1 MSAIPSSRLQG
12 KFALVTASTQA
23 RLDPPRALLR
33 SYAHAQPHSVVALQG
48 IGLATALRLLQE
60 GATVLISSR
69 KQSSVD
75 QALEYLRR
83 QPHVDATRVAGVI
96 CHVGKREDIASL
108 VASACR
114 FSRSSRSIPASDSK
128 LIDIV
133 VSNAAVN
140 PAAGPILETDTSVV
154 DKVLDI
160 NLKSAIELVKE
171 ARPHLKSRASIVFVS
186 SYTAYSPSPPI
197 GMYAVSKT
205 ALLGLTRALAEELG
219 GTEDRIRVN
228 AVAPGIVP
236 TKFSQAL
243 VANQEGR
250 EHFKALSMLK
260 DLGKPE
266 EIASVIAFLS
276 SEDASYVTGESV
288 LVAGGMVASR
298 L

>member
-1 MSAIPSSRLQG
+1 MLTFSS
-12 KFALVTASTQA
+12 TST
-23 RLDPPRALLR
+23 
-33 SYAHAQPHSVVALQG
+33 PHSQG

-60 GATVLISSR
+60 GAIVLISSR

-75 QALEYLRR
+75 EALEYLRK
-83 QPHVDATRVAGVI
+83 QPHVDPSRLSGVV

-114 FSRSSRSIPASDSK
+114 FARSSCPVSDSDSK
-128 LIDIV
+128 SIDIV

-140 PAAGPILETDTSVV
+140 PAAGPILETDRAVV

-171 ARPHLKSRASIVFVS
+171 VRPHLKSRASIVFVS

-219 GTEDRIRVN
+219 ATEDRIRVN

-236 TKFSQAL
+236 TKFSEAL
-243 VANQEGR
+243 VANEEGR
-250 EHFKALSMLK
+250 EHFKSLTMLRE
-260 DLGKPE
+260 LGRPE

>member
-1 MSAIPSSRLQG
+1 MVDVPSSRLRG
-12 KFALVTASTQA
+12 KFALVTAST
-23 RLDPPRALLR
+23 
-33 SYAHAQPHSVVALQG
+33 QG

-60 GATVLISSR
+60 GATVFISSR

-75 QALEYLRR
+75 QALQYLRR
-83 QPHVDATRVAGVI
+83 QPHIDPERVSGVV
-96 CHVGKREDIASL
+96 CHVGKREDIVGL
-108 VASACR
+108 VALACE
-114 FSRSSRSIPASDSK
+114 FARSSLQGSDSK

-140 PAAGPILETDTSVV
+140 PAAGPILETDRAVI
-154 DKVLDI
+154 DKVLDV
-160 NLKSAIELVKE
+160 NLKSAIELIKQV
-171 ARPHLKSRASIVFVS
+171 RPHLKRHASIVLIS

-205 ALLGLTRALAEELG
+205 ALLGLNRALAEELG

-243 VANQEGR
+243 VANEESRSYFR
-250 EHFKALSMLK
+250 EATMLK
-260 DLGKPE
+260 DLGTPE
-266 EIASVIAFLS
+266 QIASVIAFLS
-276 SEDASYVTGESV
+276 SADAGYITGECI